1 MGEPIGNNRQLMKSD
16 YMEIGRNVK
25 SPVLVA
31 GVPSFFSPVFCLP
44 TPSPF
49 TPAKQAEH
57 GRSVSLEQFG
67 YLTKLTKHL

>member
-31 GVPSFFSPVFCLP
+31 GVPSFFFSRFLP
-44 TPSPF
+44 PNPF
-49 TPAKQAEH
+49 
-57 GRSVSLEQFG
+57 SV
-67 YLTKLTKHL
+67 YAYKAD